1 MSMLGVARNTA
12 DTSKPGFL
20 FRFCCPRHGNILVP
34 LGLHVPSVQGW
45 EQQARYLLVFQM
57 CKVSGSSMPCFSASS
72 SRKSNRYLTAMGTG
86 RFTLRMAWKV
96 SSTNFCSVP

>member
-1 MSMLGVARNTA
+1 MLGVAGNPA
-12 DTSKPGFL
+12 DASQPMFLIRRCCSDPGSE
-20 FRFCCPRHGNILVP
+20 LVP
-34 LGLHVPSVQGW
+34 LELHVLSADG
-45 EQQARYLLVFQM
+45 EGQQAMYLLVFQM